1 MSKIDHSLFSAH
13 ENAMEQQYGQS
24 PDCGKDLHVRNSKN
38 GPFIGCSGY
47 PECHYAKPLH
57 DTQTTVLKVIEDSH
71 CPECGSTM
79 AIKKGRYGMFIGCT
93 NFPECHHIEGTK
105 AQQDT
110 LVDCPKC
117 KEGHLIDRTNKYG
130 KRFFACNRYPQC
142 RYVVNF
148 APVPEPCPAC
158 GWAIMVDKKGQLV
171 CPQPLCGFKQQRED

>member
-13 ENAMEQQYGQS
+13 EHALEQQYGQC

-171 CPQPLCGFKQQRED
+171 CPQLLCGFKQQRED

>member
-13 ENAMEQQYGQS
+13 EHALEQQYGQC

-130 KRFFACNRYPQC
+130 KRFFACNRYPDC

-148 APVPEPCPAC
+148 PPVSGSCPEC
-158 GWAIMVDKKGQLV
+158 GWGLLIDKKGTIC
-171 CPQPLCGFKQQRED
+171 CPQPLCDYQAEPEE

>member
-13 ENAMEQQYGQS
+13 EHALEQQYGQC

-38 GPFIGCSGY
+38 GPFIGCIGY

-130 KRFFACNRYPQC
+130 KRVFACNRYPQC

>member
-13 ENAMEQQYGQS
+13 EHALEQQYGQC

-38 GPFIGCSGY
+38 GPFIGGSGY